1 MAKDNPRAR
10 RLGEQIQRE
19 LTDLLRRDVKD
30 GRIGNVTITAV
41 SVTGDLRTARV
52 YYLVFG
58 KDGPDPKVQR
68 GLESAAGFLR
78 NALSRSLMIRYTPTL
93 SFELDTS
100 IEHGVRLTQLIDSV
114 NKPTD
119 AHQHRRHSVA
129 RQTLGPELSRRR
141 GPRQTAVRRPQGG
154 TYRLARS
161 ACVGHAAHMLRRG
174 HQIRRPTARCGQDL
188 PRHGVS
194 GRAHRQRRPRIRGHR
209 EARA

>member
-30 GRIGNVTITAV
+30 ERIGNVTITAV

-58 KDGPDPKVQR
+58 KEGADPKVQR

-114 NKPTD
+114 NKHGKDD
-119 AHQHRRHSVA
+119 ARDLH
-129 RQTLGPELSRRR
+129 
-141 GPRQTAVRRPQGG
+141 GG
-154 TYRLARS
+154 THEGAHEGGG
-161 ACVGHAAHMLRRG
+161 AVAAEDDEGHVIDEGDYVTPGKAAPG
-174 HQIRRPTARCGQDL
+174 E
-188 PRHGVS
+188 S
-194 GRAHRQRRPRIRGHR
+194 G
-209 EARA
+209 

>member
-114 NKPTD
+114 NKPG
-119 AHQHRRHSVA
+119 VA
-129 RQTLGPELSRRR
+129 T
-141 GPRQTAVRRPQGG
+141 PRATPAGDDD
-154 TYRLARS
+154 
-161 ACVGHAAHMLRRG
+161 GHVVDEGDYNPAEKPAEK
-174 HQIRRPTARCGQDL
+174 AD
-188 PRHGVS
+188 
-194 GRAHRQRRPRIRGHR
+194 
-209 EARA
+209 

>member
-30 GRIGNVTITAV
+30 ERIGNVTITAV

-58 KDGPDPKVQR
+58 REGPDPKVQR

-78 NALSRSLMIRYTPTL
+78 NALSRSLMIRHTPTL

-100 IEHGVRLTQLIDSV
+100 IEHGVRLSQLIDAV
-114 NKPTD
+114 NKPANSD
-119 AHQHRRHSVA
+119 A
-129 RQTLGPELSRRR
+129 
-141 GPRQTAVRRPQGG
+141 
-154 TYRLARS
+154 
-161 ACVGHAAHMLRRG
+161 
-174 HQIRRPTARCGQDL
+174 
-188 PRHGVS
+188 
-194 GRAHRQRRPRIRGHR
+194 
-209 EARA
+209 ARAPDTAAPDADSPDADSPATDSPGADSPDAGHVIDEG

>member
-19 LTDLLRRDVKD
+19 LGELLRRDVKD
-30 GRIGNVTITAV
+30 ERIGNVTITAV

-93 SFELDTS
+93 TFELDTS

-114 NKPTD
+114 NKPGSRAAATSGDESAPGGEHTSERD
-119 AHQHRRHSVA
+119 ASD
-129 RQTLGPELSRRR
+129 
-141 GPRQTAVRRPQGG
+141 GG
-154 TYRLARS
+154 DADE
-161 ACVGHAAHMLRRG
+161 GHVVDEG
-174 HQIRRPTARCGQDL
+174 DPSPG
-188 PRHGVS
+188 
-194 GRAHRQRRPRIRGHR
+194 GR
-209 EARA
+209 

>member
-19 LTDLLRRDVKD
+19 LGELLRRNVKD
-30 GRIGNVTITAV
+30 ERIGNVTITAV

-93 SFELDTS
+93 TFELDTS

-114 NKPTD
+114 TKP
-119 AHQHRRHSVA
+119 
-129 RQTLGPELSRRR
+129 ESR
-141 GPRQTAVRRPQGG
+141 A
-154 TYRLARS
+154 
-161 ACVGHAAHMLRRG
+161 
-174 HQIRRPTARCGQDL
+174 
-188 PRHGVS
+188 
-194 GRAHRQRRPRIRGHR
+194 
-209 EARA
+209 ARAPEGEGGAPDAEDDHVIDEGDPSPGGR

>member
-1 MAKDNPRAR
+1 MLFESRSCTHALKGATRRIYGVEATPTVMAKDNPRAR

-19 LTDLLRRDVKD
+19 LGDLLRRDVKD
-30 GRIGNVTITAV
+30 ERIGNVTITAV

-100 IEHGVRLTQLIDSV
+100 IEHGVRLSQLIDSV
-114 NKPTD
+114 NKPEKRVSD
-119 AHQHRRHSVA
+119 DDDGHVIDEGDYIDPHRKD
-129 RQTLGPELSRRR
+129 P
-141 GPRQTAVRRPQGG
+141 
-154 TYRLARS
+154 
-161 ACVGHAAHMLRRG
+161 
-174 HQIRRPTARCGQDL
+174 
-188 PRHGVS
+188 
-194 GRAHRQRRPRIRGHR
+194 
-209 EARA
+209 

>member
-30 GRIGNVTITAV
+30 ERIGNVTITAV

-52 YYLVFG
+52 YYLIFG
-58 KDGPDPKVQR
+58 KEGPDPKVQR

-93 SFELDTS
+93 SFEIDTS

-114 NKPTD
+114 NKPGK
-119 AHQHRRHSVA
+119 S
-129 RQTLGPELSRRR
+129 E
-141 GPRQTAVRRPQGG
+141 
-154 TYRLARS
+154 
-161 ACVGHAAHMLRRG
+161 
-174 HQIRRPTARCGQDL
+174 
-188 PRHGVS
+188 
-194 GRAHRQRRPRIRGHR
+194 
-209 EARA
+209 